1 LSYTSTTHIKA
12 LHDPSTPDDE
22 CVGQA
27 CQVRIHDPDDRV
39 AYRQDGRD
47 EGVFHGA
54 QNEAFILAIQPLW
67 VALWVRRALIDK
79 VLVSLDEVCC

>member
-27 CQVRIHDPDDRV
+27 CQVRIHGPDDRV

-47 EGVFHGA
+47 DRVFHGA
-54 QNEAFILAIQPLW
+54 QNEAFIPAIQ
-67 VALWVRRALIDK
+67 ALLVWRALIDK
-79 VLVSLDEVCC
+79 VLVSLDEACC